1 MKHFLIC
8 LACMVL
14 LLAGCRDRGDRSIIV
29 RVADVHEQSY
39 PTVRALEEMGRI
51 VSERT
56 GGAIRFQI
64 FHSGQLAGGET
75 DSLTQTRA
83 GDIHINRVSAAPLE
97 QFSAK
102 IGVLSLPYLFRSAE
116 HQWNVLNGPIGEELL
131 ESLSDADLVG
141 LGWMDSGARSFYATR
156 RIATPAD
163 LRGLQIRVQDSDV
176 ATAMVRALGAS
187 PRSVPFTEVYSALQ
201 KGVIDGAENNL
212 PSYHSKGH
220 YEVARF
226 FCRDEHNRLPE
237 VIVAS
242 RAWWQKL
249 STEHQK
255 IIRDAARQCQQ
266 YQRRLWAQREAAALD
281 AVQKAG
287 CTIIEPDRDAFRKA
301 VEPLYQQYRGKYG
314 DLADRIW
321 AVP

>member
-1 MKHFLIC
+1 MKHIPAC
-8 LACMVL
+8 LAMAAVL
-14 LLAGCRDRGDRSIIV
+14 IVGCGDGGGTVVV
-29 RVADVHEQSY
+29 RVADVHEESY
-39 PTVRALEEMGRI
+39 PTVRALSRMGFL
-51 VSERT
+51 VNERT
-56 GGAIRFQI
+56 GGRVRFQI

-97 QFSAK
+97 QFSSK
-102 IGVLSLPYLFRSAE
+102 IGVLSLPYIFRSAE
-116 HQWNVLNGPIGEELL
+116 HQWNVLNGPIGDELL
-131 ESLSDADLVG
+131 ESLSDAGLVG

-156 RIATPAD
+156 RIEKPQD
-163 LRGLQIRVQDSDV
+163 LRGMQIRVQDSDV
-176 ATAMVRALGAS
+176 ATAMVLALGAS

-201 KGVIDGAENNL
+201 RGVIDGAENNL

-242 RAWWQKL
+242 RAWWEKL
-249 STEHQK
+249 SPEHREV
-255 IIRDAARQCQQ
+255 IREEARQCQE
-266 YQRRLWAQREAAALD
+266 YQRRLWAEREAAALE

-287 CTIIEPDRDAFRKA
+287 CTIIEPDREAFRKA
-301 VEPLYQQYRGKYG
+301 VEPLYERYREKYG
-314 DLADRIW
+314 DLVERIR

>member
-1 MKHFLIC
+1 MKYFLTC
-8 LACMVL
+8 LAAAL
-14 LLAGCRDRGDRSIIV
+14 LVAAGCGDRSNGKLVV

-39 PTVRALEEMGRI
+39 PTVRGLAEMGRI
-51 VSERT
+51 VSEKT
-56 GGAIRFQI
+56 GGVVRFEI

-102 IGVLSLPYLFRSAE
+102 IGVLSLPYIFRSAE
-116 HQWNVLNGPIGEELL
+116 HQWNVLNGPIGDELL
-131 ESLSDADLVG
+131 ASLSDANLVG
-141 LGWMDSGARSFYATR
+141 LGWMDSGARSFYCTK
-156 RIATPAD
+156 RIEKPQD
-163 LRGLQIRVQDSDV
+163 LAGLQIRVQDSDV
-176 ATAMVRALGAS
+176 ATAMVRILGAS

-201 KGVIDGAENNL
+201 RGVIDGAENNL

-242 RAWWQKL
+242 RTWWEKL
-249 STEHQK
+249 SPEHRK
-255 IIRDAARQCQQ
+255 IIRTAARQCQD
-266 YQRRLWAQREAAALD
+266 YQRRLWAEQEAAALQ

-287 CTIIEPDRDAFRKA
+287 CTIIDPDRAAFRKA
-301 VEPLYQQYRGKYG
+301 VEPLYEQYRGKYG
-314 DLADRIW
+314 DLAERIW